1 MYSCYREAG
10 LVEAGSFR
18 TKILLILIEE
28 TVNKAIIQHKR
39 ITEDQANIG
48 IEYSKL
54 RHEMD
59 KIPTDSGLI

>member
-1 MYSCYREAG
+1 
-10 LVEAGSFR
+10 
-18 TKILLILIEE
+18 LIEE

-59 KIPTDSGLI
+59 KIPTDSALI